1 MIDSILI
8 FLNLGGGEVF
18 IIVLVMILLFG
29 PDKLPGLVKGIGKGI
44 REINDA
50 KSQIQN
56 EIQKSTSGIKED
68 IEKHTSEIQEEINK
82 VNNTVSRQINRASKA
97 ITDESKALD
106 EGITS

>member
-18 IIVLVMILLFG
+18 IIVLVIILLFG
-29 PDKLPGLVKGIGKGI
+29 PDKLPELAKGLGKGI

-50 KSQIQN
+50 KNQIQN

-82 VNNTVSRQINRASKA
+82 VNNTVSRQINNASQA
-97 ITDESKALD
+97 IANEGKALD
-106 EGITS
+106 EGLTS